1 MDSFSTIS
9 VPTSTSETTTS
20 VPVTYETSGSSNT
33 YCVISQRPEQDVPV
47 TYETSGSSNT
57 YCVIA

>member
-9 VPTSTSETTTS
+9 ISTSTSETTSS
-20 VPVTYETSGSSNT
+20 VPVTYETGGSSNT
-33 YCVISQRPEQDVPV
+33 YCVVAQNPGQDVPV
-47 TYETSGSSNT
+47 TYETGGSSNT